1 MCALIFIRTIL
12 FNIDIFPLF
21 HSSGFILTC
30 CSYITGPGVE
40 LELDRN
46 NNAWDMIYRK
56 RISNIDTQQL
66 VLEAQARLLRRVDE
80 ENLDKWKTKLE
91 EEVGKK

>member
-1 MCALIFIRTIL
+1 
-12 FNIDIFPLF
+12 
-21 HSSGFILTC
+21 
-30 CSYITGPGVE
+30 
-40 LELDRN
+40 
-46 NNAWDMIYRK
+46 MIYRK